1 MNCCFCAATQPVET
15 AAKRYEGKLQSPS
28 AVGCCVREDA
38 RMRFIVVPCDASPR
52 LAFVSIY
59 GGPRKNWAS
68 AACAR
73 SLQGLELGQKK
84 LVKKGT
90 RNRPLWNGAAAAA
103 AGQHGIVIG
112 ACAAHLR
119 CQRAGGAGRYAARV
133 AEKLLGAARC
143 VARVLKRRRIRRQVG
158 PAAALRCA

>member
-1 MNCCFCAATQPVET
+1 MSCAATQHVET
-15 AAKRYEGKLQSPS
+15 AAKRYEEKLQGPG
-28 AVGCCVREDA
+28 AVGCCVSGEA
-38 RMRFIVVPCDASPR
+38 RVRFIVVPCHASHM

-59 GGPRKNWAS
+59 GGPRKNGAS
-68 AACAR
+68 VACAR
-73 SLQGLELGQKK
+73 SLQGLELGQKS
-84 LVKKGT
+84 LEKKGT

-112 ACAAHLR
+112 AINTCAAHLR

-143 VARVLKRRRIRRQVG
+143 VARELIRRRIRRQVG
-158 PAAALRCA
+158 PAALRCA